1 MPGQKR
7 EELLTKM
14 ERDRLNGRSEMKD
27 KKARAANDIR
37 VKKKLS
43 AWLKNIPDILLIL
56 NRLPADQ
63 IREVLSD
70 NDVFRLFKLTE
81 TAMSTLNFSPVDGR
95 IWDERWIS
103 SKPGGA
109 TDLDISRSYYTY
121 EHVKE
126 MYDFLGH
133 RNPVI
138 DFDHLNPL
146 ENDPDFRDKIT
157 EEERRGIERI
167 RRATSFW
174 PRSIGVNVVETTR
187 RSDEE

>member
-14 ERDRLNGRSEMKD
+14 ERDRLNKRIEMID

-43 AWLKNIPDILLIL
+43 AWLKNIPDILSIL
-56 NRLPADQ
+56 DKLPADQ

-70 NDVFRLFKLTE
+70 NDIYGLFKSTE
-81 TAMSTLNFSPVDGR
+81 RSMNALSFSPVDGR
-95 IWDERWIS
+95 LWDERWLS
-103 SKPGGA
+103 SQPGGA

-121 EHVKE
+121 EHVKG
-126 MYDFLGH
+126 MYAFIGS

-138 DFDHLNPL
+138 DFDNL
-146 ENDPDFRDKIT
+146 ERLERDPEFRDKVT
-157 EEERRGIERI
+157 KEERRGIERI
-167 RRATSFW
+167 RRAIVTK
-174 PRSIGVNVVETTR
+174 PPA
-187 RSDEE
+187 